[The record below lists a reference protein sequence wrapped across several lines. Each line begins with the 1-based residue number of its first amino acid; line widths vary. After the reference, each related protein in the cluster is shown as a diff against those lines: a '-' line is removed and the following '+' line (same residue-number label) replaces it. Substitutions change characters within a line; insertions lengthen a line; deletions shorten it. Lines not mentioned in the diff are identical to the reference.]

1 MLLLIQIIFLSMII
15 KEQYAAN
22 NVLISTAIIVV
33 ILSTFFGYRYLD
45 LHHHKYNYERLS
57 VVIWVPIGAF
67 LCYIINIYLGL
78 GSVLAA
84 GIIGV
89 LASFVPK
96 INSQSNYLKKLPT
109 VIYCG
114 AFVGMSS
121 AQITPSIS
129 FVIAAGSIT
138 GLLYMLSKN
147 LFLGI
152 GGKLGALAFAGV
164 IIVSL
169 IHWLYL

>member
-1 MLLLIQIIFLSMII
+1 MQSFFLAMII
-15 KEQYAAN
+15 KEHYAEHN
-22 NVLISTAIIVV
+22 FMVVVAIVCIIFAVY
-33 ILSTFFGYRYLD
+33 FGYRYLD
-45 LHHHKYNYERLS
+45 LHHETYEYERIS
-57 VVIWVPIGAF
+57 VAIWVPIGAI
-67 LCYIINIYLGL
+67 LCYILNIVFGL

-84 GIIGV
+84 GIVGF
-89 LASFVPK
+89 LASFLPAL
-96 INSQSNYLKKLPT
+96 NSQSNYLKQLPT

-121 AQITPSIS
+121 VQITPSMG
-129 FVIAAGSIT
+129 FVIAAGVIT
-138 GLLYMLSKN
+138 GLLYMPSKN

-169 IHWLYL
+169 IHWLYVY

>member
-1 MLLLIQIIFLSMII
+1 MII
-15 KEQYAAN
+15 KEQYTAN
-22 NVLISTAIIVV
+22 NVLIVTSIVIIT
-33 ILSTFFGYRYLD
+33 LSVFFGYRYLD
-45 LHHHKYNYERLS
+45 LHHHKYNYEKIS
-57 VVIWVPIGAF
+57 VVIWVPISAL
-67 LCYIINIYLGL
+67 LCHTINIYLGL

-89 LASFVPK
+89 IASLIPK
-96 INSQSNYLKKLPT
+96 FNSQSNYLKQLPS

-114 AFVGMSS
+114 AFVGMSG

-138 GLLYMLSKN
+138 TLLYMVSKN